1 MKKAFLSFRRLLQTV
16 PPMIASL
23 LILSVVGMNLLAN
36 KSINTGLDWLAL
48 DCGILFS
55 WLTFLSMDVLTHCY
69 GPRAA
74 TGMSAAALA
83 VNLLMALV
91 FFLASRIPG
100 VWGESFV
107 EGSEEIIN
115 TALDHTFGGT
125 WFVIL
130 GSSVAFAVSAV
141 LNNFLHYGIGRLMK
155 GREGFAAFALQSYV
169 STFLA
174 QFADNLIFALL
185 VSQLFFGW
193 SLLQCFTCALTG
205 AVMELLFEAF
215 FSPLGYR
222 IAKSIM
228 DGRGSDPA
236 KGDRD
241 ENRRQRNSQR
251 DRGGDRPEVSAT
263 GA

>member
-1 MKKAFLSFRRLLQTV
+1 MKKTYLEFRRLLQTV
-16 PPMIASL
+16 PPLIAAL

-74 TGMSAAALA
+74 TSLSVAALGL
-83 VNLLMALV
+83 NLLMAV
-91 FFLASRIPG
+91 IFFLASRIPG

-107 EGSEEIIN
+107 DGSEAVVN
-115 TALDHTFGGT
+115 AALDNTFGGT
-125 WFVIL
+125 WYVIL
-130 GSSVAFAVSAV
+130 GSSVAFLSSAV
-141 LNNFLHYGIGRLMK
+141 LNNFLHYGIGKLVK
-155 GREGFAAFALQSYV
+155 GREGFGSFALQSYV

-185 VSQLFFGW
+185 VSKVFFGW

-205 AVMELLFEAF
+205 ACMELLFEVV

-222 IAKSIM
+222 IAKNIM
-228 DGRGSDPA
+228 DGRESA
-236 KGDRD
+236 
-241 ENRRQRNSQR
+241 
-251 DRGGDRPEVSAT
+251 GG
-263 GA
+263 